1 MSLGNSLKFPLSDC
15 DDVQTGRARRGNAR
29 LGAHMTQQLRSL
41 ENGARKRGG
50 AMKQLEGAVGT
61 GQEVDAHR
69 VAEGIVTPLRKRR
82 LRAGACGSDA

>member
-15 DDVQTGRARRGNAR
+15 DVQTGRARRGNAR

-50 AMKQLEGAVGT
+50 VMKQLEGAVGT
-61 GQEVDAHR
+61 GQEEDAHR